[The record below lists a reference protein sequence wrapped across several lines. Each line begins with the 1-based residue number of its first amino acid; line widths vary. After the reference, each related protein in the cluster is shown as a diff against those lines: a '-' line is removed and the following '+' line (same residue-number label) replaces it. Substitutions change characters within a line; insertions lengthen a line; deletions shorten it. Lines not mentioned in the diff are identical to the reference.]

1 DDLVADIDAD
11 HLVLGGGA
19 PVYYRDT
26 SRPNYL
32 AETGSF
38 DLESLPDLAP
48 DDVESTILQ
57 ILASPNIASKRWV
70 YEQYDTTVRTNTAIG
85 PGPSDPAVIR
95 IKGTPRALA
104 LKTDCNGRWVYLNPR
119 KGAQAAVAEAARNV
133 VCAGGKP
140 VAITNCLNFGNPYK
154 PEVYW
159 VFKEA
164 VTGMGEACEAF
175 GTPVTGGNVSFYNE
189 SPEGAV
195 FPTPTIGMLGL
206 IDDAD
211 RDATTIDLKS
221 VGDDVWLLT
230 PASWRHARSITGSEY
245 LAVRHSAT
253 AGDAPY
259 LDLEEEKVVQE
270 TMLALIRAGLVQ
282 SAHDVSDGGLA
293 TCLAEKVLTSRQGGA
308 DIDLEVPEAG
318 RLDAILFGE
327 DHSRIVFTT
336 SSEDSAAVLR
346 IAKGCAGVQLTR
358 IGATTTAERLRIR
371 LDGQVLVHCSS
382 EKLLGTYEG
391 SIPSRMETL

>member
-1 DDLVADIDAD
+1 MV
-11 HLVLGGGA
+11 
-19 PVYYRDT
+19 
-26 SRPNYL
+26 
-32 AETGSF
+32 F
-38 DLESLPDLAP
+38 K
-48 DDVESTILQ
+48 

-85 PGPSDPAVIR
+85 PGPSDAAVVR
-95 IKGTPRALA
+95 IKGTRRALA
-104 LKTDCNGRWVYLNPR
+104 MKTDCNPRWVHLNPR

-189 SPEGAV
+189 NPEGAV

-206 IDDAD
+206 IDDAE

-230 PASWRHARSITGSEY
+230 PAGWRHARSITGSEY

-259 LDLEEEKVVQE
+259 LDLEEEKAVQE
-270 TMLALIRAGLVQ
+270 AMLALIRAGLVQ
-282 SAHDVSDGGLA
+282 SAHDIADGGLA
-293 TCLAEKVLTSRQGGA
+293 TCLAEKVLTTDSGQIGA
-308 DIDLEVPEAG
+308 DIDLEMPEKRETA

-327 DHSRIVFTT
+327 DHSRIVFTA
-336 SSEDSAAVLR
+336 SSDDSHEILR
-346 IAKGCAGVQLTR
+346 IVEASEGVQLTR
-358 IGATTTAERLRIR
+358 IGTTTATERLTIR
-371 LDGQVLVHCSS
+371 LDGEVLVDCSRAD
-382 EKLLGTYEG
+382 LLRTYEEA
-391 SIPSRMETL
+391 IPSKMEPL